1 MLEGYIT
8 PSKDTPSRSGLYANG
23 LPGVTLQLLDDLTK
37 DEEEDFNEFWTDI
50 YQRSIVNF
58 TSLIQSKLTDKFH
71 IDLSLISRETSKFGD
86 DVNQSGLMSGI
97 TLYYRLPRYGKTQIV
112 SVVVNSNL
120 AQDIDFE
127 FYIFDKDENGKILK
141 TVNATLTE
149 GENTI
154 NIDTYFS
161 NDQIFIGYDA
171 TAYPDLFGTTNR
183 YYSDYYGLWDDFSCW
198 YPCYGGG
205 RAHVTQVNGGGF
217 NVVFNSVCSVE
228 KVVEQN
234 INIFK
239 DAFWYFI
246 GLELMFERIHSD
258 KFNRWTTLSSDRA
271 KELIGNYQAWAE
283 EKSDNAIRG
292 IRMKEDHICFSCKS
306 LVTHSYELP

>member
-58 TSLIQSKLTDKFH
+58 TTLIQSKLTDKFH

-112 SVVVNSNL
+112 SIIVNSN
-120 AQDIDFE
+120 IDHDFV

-141 TVNATLTE
+141 TVNTTLTE

-161 NDQIFIGYDA
+161 NDQIFVGYDA
-171 TAYPDLFGTTNR
+171 AVYPDLFGTTNR

-205 RAHVTQVNGGGF
+205 RAHVIQVNGGGF

-258 KFNRWTTLSSDRA
+258 KFNRWTTLSADRA
-271 KELIGNYQAWAE
+271 KELIGNYQAWVE

-292 IRMKEDHICFSCKS
+292 IRMKEDHICFACKS
-306 LVTHSYELP
+306 FVTHSYELP